1 VPSARDG
8 RFAILGGGPIGLTCA
23 LMLARRGFASCVIDA
38 RPLDEAQRETRLL
51 ALARG
56 TWQLLDPLLPIG
68 ALRTAPIRTV
78 HVSSAGEFGAT
89 RLADLDFDGAPLGA
103 TVRYGDL
110 LTALAGAAAAR
121 PEIEVRRPRRVVEVV
136 QRADAAQ
143 VALDDG
149 STLATPLAINAEGLR
164 PADAGSDNRTKDW
177 AVLADVMVSGPSP
190 GAAYERFTREG
201 PLALLPTPA
210 PAIGAKGCAM
220 SLVWCMGDEASV
232 RRFAQS
238 SAEFRDELQAALGRR
253 IGRVEEV
260 GPRRRHPLH
269 QHLRSQ
275 VREHRLV
282 ALGNAAQTLH
292 PVAGQG
298 FNLGVRD
305 CATLV
310 DCIAT
315 SPADLG
321 AALRNHEIHRRSDRR
336 AIGAITRALP
346 WLFRSA
352 FAPLAVARSLGLA
365 ALDQSPML
373 RRQLAQLLMFGVR
386 G

>member
-1 VPSARDG
+1 VLSARHE
-8 RFAILGGGPIGLTCA
+8 RIAILGGGPIGLTCA
-23 LMLARRGFASCVIDA
+23 LMLARRGFGSCVIDA
-38 RPLDEAQRETRLL
+38 RPLDEARRETRLL

-56 TWQLLDPLLPIG
+56 TWQLIDPLLVDGP
-68 ALRTAPIRTV
+68 LRTAPIRTV

-103 TVRYGDL
+103 TVLYGDL
-110 LTALAGAAAAR
+110 VSALAAAVAAQ
-121 PEIEVRRPRRVVEVV
+121 PAIEMLRPRRVIEVL
-136 QRADAAQ
+136 QRPGAAE

-149 STLATPLAINAEGLR
+149 STLETPLAINAEGFR
-164 PADAGSDNRTKDW
+164 PADTNPDAATYDW
-177 AVLADVMVSGPSP
+177 AVLADVTVSGPSP

-210 PAIGAKGCAM
+210 PAVGAKGRAM
-220 SLVWCMGDEASV
+220 SLVWCMGDEASA
-232 RRFAQS
+232 RRLAQPDP
-238 SAEFRDELQAALGRR
+238 AFRDELQAALGRR

-260 GPRRRHPLH
+260 GPRRRYPLH
-269 QHLRSQ
+269 QHLRDQ

-310 DCIAT
+310 DCIAA
-315 SPADLG
+315 SAKDLG
-321 AALRNHEIHRRSDRR
+321 AALRNHAIQRRNDRQ
-336 AIGAITRALP
+336 AIGAITRGLP
-346 WLFRSA
+346 WVFRSK
-352 FAPLAVARSLGLA
+352 FAPLAMARSIGLA
-365 ALDQSPML
+365 ALDQSPSL

-386 G
+386 S